1 MAITTTTISKS
12 IGWARTDVIDSLEQ
26 AFTWLNLHGE
36 GISGIVTSIDEY
48 SGGGSIPDETNNNY
62 FDVPVVATS
71 GIGTGA
77 TFDVYRSG
85 SGTGTVSAVR
95 VNRPGKGYVNGEILE
110 LSGEDIG
117 GVSNG
122 AAGVGI
128 TVICDPSV
136 TYGATDEFFAKDF
149 TPSNDS
155 SRPWGVLKQDFD
167 TSKRFGVT
175 YRGFKV
181 HDDYR
186 LTVLAGSSFQP
197 YEESNTND
205 KGANYASSFKGTQYL
220 DIPSSPSFASQ
231 SLDYTTDINS
241 QISASYNS
249 SIFEFAT
256 SNSPSSHDLNL
267 NVYRSAI
274 DPSFAVL
281 SFNQPSISG
290 TLTDST
296 FTTFIVH
303 NFDSSLWDYDEVF
316 SAGITLVTPRSVL
329 NQNRGATASIGF
341 KTYLTGN
348 CQQNSTASNSTRTA
362 ESGWC
367 QISQDDH
374 EGQRA
379 QNYNVASTQTNYSNQ
394 VGNADTENE
403 CTEATIYSRTSG
415 FKDFGYL
422 ESDNG
427 TQVDGNRQPITVYR
441 SVIKGI
447 PINGNLIP
455 CPYFMPDDFVLIDLK
470 LDASGENIVQG
481 DTITVGPGEVYTV
494 ITGSYNQ
501 SSETSGIFFCA
512 RTV

>member
-1 MAITTTTISKS
+1 MAITTTTIAKAV
-12 IGWARTDVIDSLEQ
+12 GWARTDVIDSLEQ

-48 SGGGSIPDETNNNY
+48 SGGGSIPGDTLQY

-85 SGTGTVSAVR
+85 GSGTVSAVY

-122 AAGVGI
+122 AVGVGV

-136 TYGATDEFFAKDF
+136 TYGATDEFFAKNF

-155 SRPWGVLKQDFD
+155 NRPWGVLKQDFD

-181 HDDYR
+181 NNSYR
-186 LTVLAGSSFQP
+186 LSVYAGSSFQP
-197 YEESNTND
+197 YEETNTND

-220 DIPSSPSFASQ
+220 DIPISPFFNSNSLNYSS
-231 SLDYTTDINS
+231 DTIS
-241 QISASYNS
+241 QISAVYNDA
-249 SIFEFAT
+249 IFEFAT

-267 NVYRSAI
+267 NIYRSAI

-316 SAGITLVTPRSVL
+316 SAGITVVTPRPVL
-329 NQNRGATASIGF
+329 NQNNGATASIGF

-348 CQQNSTASNSTRTA
+348 CQQNSTDGNSTRSA
-362 ESGWC
+362 ESGWS
-367 QISQDDH
+367 QISLDDH
-374 EGQRA
+374 TGQRA
-379 QNYNVASTQTNYSNQ
+379 QNYNVASTQTNYSYQ
-394 VGNADTENE
+394 VGNGDNVNE
-403 CTEATIYSRTSG
+403 CTEATIYSRTGG
-415 FKDFGYL
+415 FKDTGL
-422 ESDNG
+422 LVSDG
-427 TQVDGNRQPITVYR
+427 TDGNRHPITVYS

-455 CPYFMPDDFVLIDLK
+455 CPYFMPDDFVLIDLN
-470 LDASGENIVQG
+470 LETSGQNILQG
-481 DTITVGPGEVYTV
+481 DTITISPSEVYTV

-501 SSETSGIFFCA
+501 YGETAGIFFCA

>member
-1 MAITTTTISKS
+1 M
-12 IGWARTDVIDSLEQ
+12 DY
-26 AFTWLNLHGE
+26 
-36 GISGIVTSIDEY
+36 SID
-48 SGGGSIPDETNNNY
+48 
-62 FDVPVVATS
+62 
-71 GIGTGA
+71 
-77 TFDVYRSG
+77 
-85 SGTGTVSAVR
+85 
-95 VNRPGKGYVNGEILE
+95 
-110 LSGEDIG
+110 
-117 GVSNG
+117 
-122 AAGVGI
+122 
-128 TVICDPSV
+128 
-136 TYGATDEFFAKDF
+136 
-149 TPSNDS
+149 
-155 SRPWGVLKQDFD
+155 
-167 TSKRFGVT
+167 
-175 YRGFKV
+175 
-181 HDDYR
+181 
-186 LTVLAGSSFQP
+186 
-197 YEESNTND
+197 
-205 KGANYASSFKGTQYL
+205 
-220 DIPSSPSFASQ
+220 
-231 SLDYTTDINS
+231 TTS
-241 QISASYNS
+241 QISAVYNG
-249 SIFEFAT
+249 SIFKFAT

-316 SAGITLVTPRSVL
+316 SAGITLVTPRPVL
-329 NQNRGATASIGF
+329 NQNNGATASIGF

-348 CQQNSTASNSTRTA
+348 CQQNGNDTNSTRTA

-367 QISQDDH
+367 QISEDDH
-374 EGQRA
+374 YGLRA
-379 QNYNVASTQTNYSNQ
+379 QNYNVGSTQTNYSDQ
-394 VGNADTENE
+394 VGNGDAENE
-403 CTEATIYSRTSG
+403 YTEATIYSRTGG
-415 FKDFGYL
+415 FKDLGYL

-427 TQVDGNRQPITVYR
+427 TRIDGNRQPITVYR